1 MLASQLTE
9 PLAGRMVLKLA
20 AFRSKGAYQVKEW
33 IFRSFGMTRRGGP
46 SLKQGG
52 GVATHL

>member
-33 IFRSFGMTRRGGP
+33 IFGSFRMTRRGVP